1 MISLPSIYVY
11 VRGCHLFLVVKC
23 VVRLNSH
30 FVCFNYSRFT
40 DFPFFFLHHSF
51 DRRDWFSLVC
61 IILIFNFCKL
71 WKMHIGMKQFCY
83 CCVIKIFEL
92 VACCFFVFV
101 FIFRNDLARDDC
113 PVCWNRNH
121 CCSKSLWFKPLTAYC
136 LHFKCYQIW
145 HASVFMLIND
155 GKWNDVPNE
164 SKPTKSFNIDWTFVE
179 LISYIQ
185 GGRQL
190 KYNMR

>member
-40 DFPFFFLHHSF
+40 DFPFFFSIIHLNEEMGFPLFVLYLYSLFASF
-51 DRRDWFSLVC
+51 E
-61 IILIFNFCKL
+61 
-71 WKMHIGMKQFCY
+71 KMHIGMKQFCY

-101 FIFRNDLARDDC
+101 YIFRNDLARDDC

-136 LHFKCYQIW
+136 LHFKCYQI
-145 HASVFMLIND
+145 
-155 GKWNDVPNE
+155 
-164 SKPTKSFNIDWTFVE
+164 
-179 LISYIQ
+179 
-185 GGRQL
+185 
-190 KYNMR
+190 

>member
-40 DFPFFFLHHSF
+40 DFPFFPHHSF
-51 DRRDWFSLVC
+51 DRRDGYPLFVLYLYSLFASFEKC
-61 IILIFNFCKL
+61 ISVWNSF
-71 WKMHIGMKQFCY
+71 
-83 CCVIKIFEL
+83 VIVVLLKYLSLLPVVSLPSLFL
-92 VACCFFVFV
+92 
-101 FIFRNDLARDDC
+101 FRNDLSRDDC

-145 HASVFMLIND
+145 HASVWMLIND
-155 GKWNDVPNE
+155 GKWNDVLNE
-164 SKPTKSFNIDWTFVE
+164 FKPTKSFNIDWTFVE